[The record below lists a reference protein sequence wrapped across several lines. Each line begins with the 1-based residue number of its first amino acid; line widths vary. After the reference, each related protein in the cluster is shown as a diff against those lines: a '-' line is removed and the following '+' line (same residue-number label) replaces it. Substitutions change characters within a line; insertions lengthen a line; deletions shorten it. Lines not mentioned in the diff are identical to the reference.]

1 MKFLQKLKLQ
11 KILLALT
18 LFILPII
25 SYAYSKQIIPGGQT
39 IGIQVESKGVLIVG
53 FYKVNDTAI
62 AEEAGFKVGD
72 TILSINQQEVK
83 NIAQMIDIVNQ
94 ETLNQNNNLDITI
107 KRKEKLEN
115 IKLNLI
121 CDNDNICKTGLYVKD
136 EITGIGT
143 LTYIDPSTKI
153 FGALGHEIL
162 EKTTGEKFEIK
173 DGKIY
178 EANIT
183 STTKS
188 RNGSPG
194 EKNAN
199 FNKNNTFGNIFSN
212 KQAGIFGLYREEID
226 ENTIEIATK
235 DEIKLGKAT
244 IRTVVDN
251 NQIKEYEINILK
263 INPASPTKNLL
274 FEITDKNLLEQ
285 TGGIIQGMSGSP
297 IIQNQKIIG
306 AVTHV
311 IVNDTKKGY
320 GIFITTMLEEGEKK
334 SDE

>member
-1 MKFLQKLKLQ
+1 MKFLKKLKLQ

-62 AEEAGFKVGD
+62 AEDAGFKVGD

-178 EANIT
+178 EANVT

-311 IVNDTKKGY
+311 IVNDTKK
-320 GIFITTMLEEGEKK
+320 
-334 SDE
+334 

>member
-1 MKFLQKLKLQ
+1 MKFLKKLKLQ

-62 AEEAGFKVGD
+62 AEDAGFKVGD

-178 EANIT
+178 EANVT

>member
-1 MKFLQKLKLQ
+1 MKFLKKLKLQ

-235 DEIKLGKAT
+235 DEIKLG
-244 IRTVVDN
+244 
-251 NQIKEYEINILK
+251 
-263 INPASPTKNLL
+263 
-274 FEITDKNLLEQ
+274 
-285 TGGIIQGMSGSP
+285 
-297 IIQNQKIIG
+297 
-306 AVTHV
+306 
-311 IVNDTKKGY
+311 
-320 GIFITTMLEEGEKK
+320 
-334 SDE
+334 

>member
-1 MKFLQKLKLQ
+1 MKFLKKLKLQ